1 MIKKSW
7 KFEGFTSEMPEW
19 IQEKTSKQ
27 IKNSSLWVH
36 TQQGKKPAKI
46 GQWISINLRGQ
57 LNIHDEKPDNIA
69 KDLMAGAALVVMI
82 AVVLVVMLAM

>member
-69 KDLMAGAALVVMI
+69 KDLMAGVALVVMI
-82 AVVLVVMLAM
+82 AAVLVIMLAI